1 MTANRSTLDA
11 DGCDLAYLT
20 VQVAD
25 KDGNIVPSDSQTV
38 RFKVSGAGSFEATA
52 NGDPTSLRSFQKPEM
67 DLFSGAA
74 TAIVRAAD
82 SPGQIIFTVSA
93 SGLGSASATI
103 TVI

>member
-25 KDGNIVPSDSQTV
+25 KDGNIVPSDSRTV
-38 RFKVSGAGSFEATA
+38 RFKVSGAGSFE
-52 NGDPTSLRSFQKPEM
+52 
-67 DLFSGAA
+67 A

-93 SGLGSASATI
+93 PGMGFASATI